1 MAYLVLARKYRP
13 ATLAQLVGQDHIAR
27 ALSNALAMQRI
38 PHAMLFCGARGT
50 GKTSTARII
59 AKMLNCVSGPTD
71 HPCGVCAAC
80 SEIAAGTSVD
90 VHELD
95 AASNRGIDQI
105 RELRSGVG
113 YAPQRDRYK
122 VYIVDEAHMLTEQ
135 AANAFLK
142 TLEEPPAHVVFVLAT
157 TDPQKLPVTIRSRC
171 QRYDFRRVKAQ
182 DVVKRLAEICQSEN
196 VACDQDSLYLVAREG
211 DGSMRDSLSLL
222 DQVIA
227 FGGDHLD
234 ADGVAELL
242 GVADRGRMHLLL
254 RSLLARDAHGAL
266 VAIGAANDH
275 GLDLRT
281 LARTMALESRDLLLV
296 RLSGEQAKQLV
307 DRSDTEIDTLRQMC
321 DKVSDAN
328 LERLSHVLLELAET
342 AAKARYPRLVL
353 ELGAV
358 RLCRAPALVDVG
370 ELAARVEALLAAGG
384 RVLQRPAGSGGSG
397 AMPPPVAPPRPG
409 PQGGGGFLAQ
419 QPQPQP
425 QPQPQQQQQQ
435 QPQPLSTPELKATL
449 RPTAPVA
456 APPLVTDGELRQIH
470 RVIHD
475 QWSRPADASLVDSMV
490 VAGCSGRE
498 LRLGV
503 GNEFL
508 LNQCQRPE
516 TLQLLR
522 GAVDLAFGGQWQVS
536 VVFDARAR
544 TECHQAKTAA
554 NQQRQCMQAETAL
567 RQDVRVQA
575 AVAALDATVVAA
587 FAAGYDRGDEGNS

>member
-13 ATLAQLVGQDHIAR
+13 ATLAELVGQDHIAR

-59 AKMLNCVSGPTD
+59 AKMLNCANGPTD
-71 HPCGVCAAC
+71 APCGVCASC
-80 SEIAAGTSVD
+80 CEIAAGTSID
-90 VHELD
+90 VQEMD

-142 TLEEPPAHVVFVLAT
+142 TLEEPPPHVVFVLAT

-171 QRYDFRRVKAQ
+171 QRYDFRRVRAQ
-182 DVVKRLAEICQSEN
+182 EVVKRLTSICHSEG

-227 FGGDHLD
+227 FGGDSLD
-234 ADGVAELL
+234 VDGVAALL

-254 RSLLARDAHGAL
+254 RSLLQRDAHGAL
-266 VAIGAANDH
+266 MGLGAANDH

-281 LARTMALESRDLLLV
+281 LARTLALEARDLLLV
-296 RLSGEQAKQLV
+296 RLSGNQARQLV
-307 DRSDTEIDTLRQMC
+307 DRSDSEIDALRQMC
-321 DKVSDAN
+321 AGVGDAD
-328 LERLSHVLLELAET
+328 LERLSHILLELAET
-342 AAKARYPRLVL
+342 AAKSRYPRLVL
-353 ELGAV
+353 EMGAV
-358 RLCRAPALVDVG
+358 RLCRAPTLADVG

-384 RVLQRPAGSGGSG
+384 RVLPRPGNSGAPPAPAGPASRPPPLASGGGMLAAPVSTP
-397 AMPPPVAPPRPG
+397 ALKESLKPVAPPPAATSG
-409 PQGGGGFLAQ
+409 PAATPPVRALAMARVGDAELVSVQ
-419 QPQPQP
+419 QV
-425 QPQPQQQQQQ
+425 
-435 QPQPLSTPELKATL
+435 LRDELGK
-449 RPTAPVA
+449 
-456 APPLVTDGELRQIH
+456 
-470 RVIHD
+470 
-475 QWSRPADASLVDSMV
+475 PAEASLLDSMV
-490 VAGCSGRE
+490 VSACQGGT
-498 LRLGV
+498 LQLGV

-508 LNQCQRPE
+508 LGQCQRPD
-516 TLQLLR
+516 TLALLTT
-522 GAVDLAFGGQWQVS
+522 AVERSFGGSWQLS
-536 VVFDARAR
+536 VAYDARAR
-544 TECHQAKTAA
+544 TESRQAKTTAL
-554 NQQRQCMQAETAL
+554 RERERLQAETAL

-575 AVAALDATVVAA
+575 VVQALDGSIVAANI
-587 FAAGYDRGDEGNS
+587 AGPARSDTTRSAS